1 MNTST
6 RRDTALTVIRIV
18 VWFFLIGAALISF
31 SHIVH
36 VSQMLGLGWESWT
49 VPAFVDG
56 IAIVGKVSMLP
67 RFSAAFRK
75 SGFKL
80 LMFGGV
86 LSLAANVAAGSNW
99 GERGFGVLVVAGFMI
114 LESHATKAD
123 RTAVAANT
131 ETVDPAVAARRSAAA
146 MQAAATR
153 KANADKAAQDAAD
166 ALAAQVAA
174 DAEAARVAEEKR
186 LARNAAARARRQASL
201 APVSPAP
208 APGPMPASIHVPTVD
223 EVAALVGGHLV

>member
-1 MNTST
+1 MNTTT

-75 SGFKL
+75 SGFRL

-99 GERGFGVLVVAGFMI
+99 GERAFGVLVVAGFMI

-123 RTAVAANT
+123 RTAVVKTTT
-131 ETVDPAVAARRSAAA
+131 ETVDPAVVERRKAAA
-146 MQAAATR
+146 AKGVQTRAQR
-153 KANADKAAQDAAD
+153 KAEAD
-166 ALAAQVAA
+166 AK
-174 DAEAARVAEEKR
+174 AEEKR
-186 LARNAAARARRQASL
+186 AARRERAALRRLEEA
-201 APVSPAP
+201 APVSPTGP
-208 APGPMPASIHVPTVD
+208 AMVLS
-223 EVAALVGGHLV
+223 AADKAVLAQHMAKR

>member
-1 MNTST
+1 MNTT
-6 RRDTALTVIRIV
+6 RDTALTVIRIV

-67 RFSAAFRK
+67 RFSDTFRR
-75 SGFKL
+75 SGFRL

-99 GERGFGVLVVAGFMI
+99 GERAFGVLVVAGFMI
-114 LESHATKAD
+114 LESHATKAT
-123 RTAVAANT
+123 RTAVAQPT
-131 ETVDPAVAARRSAAA
+131 GRKLDPQVAAQRAAKA
-146 MQAAATR
+146 RVTRERNKLNNMTPAQKAAATR
-153 KANADKAAQDAAD
+153 ARKAA
-166 ALAAQVAA
+166 
-174 DAEAARVAEEKR
+174 
-186 LARNAAARARRQASL
+186 
-201 APVSPAP
+201 APVSPAWVIEGRKP
-208 APGPMPASIHVPTVD
+208 SAAEAASIT
-223 EVAALVGGHLV
+223 A

>member
-1 MNTST
+1 MNTT
-6 RRDTALTVIRIV
+6 RNHPLIVIRIV
-18 VWFFLIGAALISF
+18 VWFFLIGAAYIST

-36 VSQMLGLGWESWT
+36 VSQMLGLNDWQAYT

-67 RFSAAFRK
+67 RFSETFRK

-99 GERGFGVLVVAGFMI
+99 GERGFGVLVVAGFML

-123 RTAVAANT
+123 RTAVA
-131 ETVDPAVAARRSAAA
+131 EPESRKLDP
-146 MQAAATR
+146 
-153 KANADKAAQDAAD
+153 
-166 ALAAQVAA
+166 QVAA
-174 DAEAARVAEEKR
+174 ERAAK
-186 LARNAAARARRQASL
+186 ARATREANKLAKLTPAQKAAETKRRKAT
-201 APVSPAP
+201 APVSPGAP
-208 APGPMPASIHVPTVD
+208 VVGYVPSSAQLEAMTV
-223 EVAALVGGHLV
+223 

>member
-1 MNTST
+1 MNTSST
-6 RRDTALTVIRIV
+6 RRDTALIVIRIV
-18 VWFFLIGAALISF
+18 VWFFLVGAALISF

-67 RFSAAFRK
+67 RFSKAFRS

-99 GERGFGVLVVAGFMI
+99 GERAFGVLVVAGFMI

-123 RTAVAANT
+123 RTAVAEAD
-131 ETVDPAVAARRSAAA
+131 VDPAVSARR
-146 MQAAATR
+146 QAAAAKAAQTR
-153 KANADKAAQDAAD
+153 KDNAAKAAQDAAD
-166 ALAAQVAA
+166 AAAKQAQE
-174 DAEAARVAEEKR
+174 EAAAIAAAEEKR
-186 LARNAAARARRQASL
+186 LARNAAARARRAAKL
-201 APVSPAP
+201 LE
-208 APGPMPASIHVPTVD
+208 
-223 EVAALVGGHLV
+223 EVAPSSPGHPAIILSAADKEALAHLAAKR

>member
-1 MNTST
+1 MNSK
-6 RRDTALTVIRIV
+6 RDTALTVIRIV

-67 RFSAAFRK
+67 RFSAAFRR

-99 GERGFGVLVVAGFMI
+99 GERAFGVLVVAGFMI

-123 RTAVAANT
+123 RTAVAAPA
-131 ETVDPAVAARRSAAA
+131 EPVDPAAVERRRAAA
-146 MQAAATR
+146 AKAAQTR
-153 KANADKAAQDAAD
+153 KANAAKAAQDAAD
-166 ALAAQVAA
+166 AAAQ
-174 DAEAARVAEEKR
+174 AEEKR
-186 LARNAAARARRQASL
+186 AARNAAARARRAARLLEEL
-201 APVSPAP
+201 APSSPGHP
-208 APGPMPASIHVPTVD
+208 AVILSAAD
-223 EVAALVGGHLV
+223 KAALAHLDARAKR